1 MSAYPSVLQHRWRTI
16 ARLGGLAAV
25 ALAYFTASAMAQ
37 QWPARA
43 VTFVVPFVPGG
54 ATDVL
59 GRLYSDR
66 LGAVLGQ
73 PVIIDNKPGAGG
85 NVGASFVAKSQPDG
99 HTFFIASSPGF
110 TNAAVLSKEAGFDP
124 LKDFVA
130 VAMLGTQ
137 GFLFALS
144 ATLPPNTV
152 QEFVAY
158 AKANAG
164 KLNYGTPGIGTPHHL
179 GMELF
184 KSMAGIDVVHVPY
197 RGGAPLM
204 QDMLAG
210 QVGMMLGSWVITGA
224 HLKTGKF
231 KAIARTSVRP
241 VSQAPEIRSI
251 AEQGYPD
258 FDVETWF
265 GLVAPV
271 GTPASVLDRL
281 SKEIHALQANE
292 DMRRRM
298 LTVGFDPPPADTVAQ
313 FSDRLKR
320 DVSRWSKIVKDV
332 GIKPE

>member
-1 MSAYPSVLQHRWRTI
+1 MRASAPLIAVLI
-16 ARLGGLAAV
+16 AALAA
-25 ALAYFTASAMAQ
+25 AAIQASSASAQ
-37 QWPARA
+37 SWPTRP
-43 VTFVVPFVPGG
+43 VTLVVPFVPGG

-59 GRLYSDR
+59 GRIYADR

-85 NVGASFVAKSQPDG
+85 NVGASFVAKSAPDG
-99 HTFFIASSPGF
+99 HTMFVASSPGF
-110 TNAAVLSKEAGFDP
+110 TNAAVLSKDAGFDP

-130 VAMLGTQ
+130 VALLGTQ
-137 GFLFALS
+137 GFLFALN
-144 ATLPPNTV
+144 AAAMPPNTV
-152 QEFVAY
+152 AEFVAF
-158 AKANAG
+158 AKANPG

-210 QVGMMLGSWVITGA
+210 QVGIMFASWVITGP

-231 KAIARTSVRP
+231 KAIASTSKRP
-241 VSQAPEIRSI
+241 VTQAPEIPSI
-251 AEQGYPD
+251 ASQGYPD

-265 GLVAPV
+265 GLVAPAA
-271 GTPASVLDRL
+271 TPATVLQRM
-281 SKEIHALQANE
+281 SREIQALQASDE
-292 DMRRRM
+292 VRQRM
-298 LTVGFDPPPADTVAQ
+298 LTMGFDQPPADTILQ
-313 FSDRLKR
+313 FGERLQR
-320 DVSRWSKIVKDV
+320 DAAKWSRIVKDV